1 MINAHKGKPMYIP
14 YVIEQTQKGE
24 RSYDLYSRLLK
35 DRIIFLGGEVESNI
49 ANSICAQLLFLESED
64 PNRPINMYINSP
76 GGSVTDGLAIY
87 DVMQFIKCPVHTY
100 VVGQAASMGS
110 FLSQAGSAG
119 NRYVLPESRTMVHRV
134 SGAFGGARGNV
145 YHTEDEL
152 KEAQAHVNEMRRLN
166 DRLTHLYVKH
176 NSKGLQYEEITS
188 KLRYDTFMTAT
199 EAVEFGLADVVVIS
213 R

>member
-1 MINAHKGKPMYIP
+1 MYIP

-134 SGAFGGARGNV
+134 SGGFGGASGNV

-152 KEAQAHVNEMRRLN
+152 KEAQSRVNEMRRLN
-166 DRLTHLYVKH
+166 DRLTQLYVKH
-176 NSKGLQYEEITS
+176 NSKGLQYEEITN
-188 KLRYDTFMTAT
+188 KMRYDTFMTAT